1 MQNHHHRRVVVTGIG
16 AITPLGLDMECTWEA
31 LINGRSGVGPIT
43 RFDPNLLPVHVA
55 CEVKN
60 FDPANFID
68 PREVRR
74 TDLFEQYALAAARQ
88 AVRQANFTITPDIAD
103 DVGVVVGSSVG
114 GFNTMLAQH
123 DVLREQGP
131 RRINPFAIPMI
142 MSNGASGM
150 IAIDLGARGPSYS
163 PASACATSN
172 DSLGQAFEIIR
183 RGAAIA
189 MIAGGADATVSALG
203 MAGFD
208 RLGAL
213 SHNNELPSTSP
224 KPFDKHRDGVVMGEG
239 ACVMV
244 LEELEFALRRGANI
258 LAEIAGFGQTT
269 DAFHVIAP
277 AEGGAGAAKAIRR
290 AMECANVRPEDIDY
304 INAHGTATPLND
316 IAETQAVKT
325 ALGDYAYKVPISSTK
340 SMTGHMMGATGAL
353 EAAVCI
359 YAIQRGIIPPTRN
372 LVEPDPQCDLD
383 YVPGEARKH
392 RVNVAMNNSFGF
404 GGHNSVLIFKRYDG

>member
-1 MQNHHHRRVVVTGIG
+1 MQNHRRVVVTGIG
-16 AITPLGLDMECTWEA
+16 AITPLGLDIETTWNA
-31 LINGRSGVGPIT
+31 LINGESGVGPIT

-88 AVRQANFTITPDIAD
+88 ATQQANFTIAPEIAD
-103 DVGVVVGSSVG
+103 DVGVIVGSSIG
-114 GFNTMLAQH
+114 GFNTMLAQY

-142 MSNGASGM
+142 MSNGAAGM
-150 IAIDLGARGPSYS
+150 IAIELGARGPSYS

-172 DSLGQAFEIIR
+172 DSLGQAFELIR
-183 RGAAIA
+183 RGAAVA

-213 SHNNELPSTSP
+213 SHNNALPSTSP
-224 KPFDKHRDGVVMGEG
+224 KPFDKNRDGIVMGEG

-244 LEELEFALRRGANI
+244 LEELEFALQRGANI
-258 LAEIAGFGQTT
+258 LAEIVGFGQTT
-269 DAFHVIAP
+269 DAFHVVAP

-290 AMECANVRPEDIDY
+290 AMQHANIRPEDVDY

-316 IAETQAVKT
+316 IAETQAVK
-325 ALGDYAYKVPISSTK
+325 AVFGDRAYKVPISSTK

-359 YAIQRGIIPPTRN
+359 YAIQRGVIPPTRN

-404 GGHNSVLIFKRYDG
+404 GGHNSVLIFRRYEG

>member
-1 MQNHHHRRVVVTGIG
+1 MQNHRRVVVTGIG

-150 IAIDLGARGPSYS
+150 IAIELGARGPSYS

-258 LAEIAGFGQTT
+258 LAEIVGFGQTT

-290 AMECANVRPEDIDY
+290 AMERANVRPEDIDY

-325 ALGDYAYKVPISSTK
+325 ALGDYAYKVPMSSTK

-359 YAIQRGIIPPTRN
+359 YAIQRGVIPPTRN